1 MESIVGDSP
10 TVVNRL
16 NEYSSV
22 LLPTDLV
29 LSMHPHVDA
38 QFTRKTLY
46 ILRENIRSLLIARKE
61 DQVALARWCGHDKSW
76 LNKFL
81 NEGRGIRLADLDR
94 IGAFFG
100 VEAYQLL
107 QPGISRLTE
116 RRSGEERRTNT
127 DRRIGHTGRLV
138 RALQSEL
145 NRVPRLAAPSRGGM
159 DGGVVST
166 PKEAARTALIRE
178 FERRLAAIDRAHPDE
193 ADGTGGDRPAV
204 ASRRARKPRGAVT
217 HPPKKVA
224 GEG

>member
-1 MESIVGDSP
+1 MEGIVGDSP
-10 TVVNRL
+10 TVVNRP
-16 NEYSSV
+16 NEYIFALS
-22 LLPTDLV
+22 PTSPV
-29 LSMHPHVDA
+29 VTMHATVES

-116 RRSGEERRTNT
+116 RRSDVERRTNT

-138 RALQSEL
+138 RALQSEV
-145 NRVPRLAAPSRGGM
+145 NKVPRLAAPSRGSVRGA
-159 DGGVVST
+159 VSDS
-166 PKEAARTALIRE
+166 KAAARETLIRD

-193 ADGTGGDRPAV
+193 IAGIGRDRSAV
-204 ASRRARKPRGAVT
+204 ASHRGRKAGGA
-217 HPPKKVA
+217 HPHPSKKAA
-224 GEG
+224 GEA